1 MPEIDPKLYA
11 LAVALCFGLN
21 PIVLKM
27 GFGRGGSPD
36 VGLMVGLIVAV
47 PVYILLLPL
56 TGGLHMELVTGAALV
71 GYVLGGLLGSGI
83 GRRWQYIAIDKIGAS
98 PASAIKNSA
107 PVFTAVLAAIFFQEQ
122 IALYQ
127 WAAILGIVLGVVLI
141 SWKPGKPLRSWFD
154 AGVLAAIA
162 AAAAYGIRPLV
173 LKFGLEAAELPLTA
187 AIFGAIAALSYALL
201 AGDRTGLRSISRDP
215 AFSMFVG
222 AGILQSV
229 GFLALNMGLA
239 GGDVSV
245 VYPVTSSAPLFT
257 LAFTWL
263 LLRGHEAVTWRIVV
277 GVVAVVAGV
286 IFL

>member
-1 MPEIDPKLYA
+1 MPEVDPKLFA
-11 LAVALCFGLN
+11 LTVALCFGLN
-21 PIVLKM
+21 PIMLKV

-47 PVYILLLPL
+47 PLYLLLLPL
-56 TGGLHMELVTGAALV
+56 VGGLHMELVTGAAMV
-71 GYVLGGLLGSGI
+71 GYILGGLLGSGI
-83 GRRWQYIAIDKIGAS
+83 GRRWQYIAIDKIGAA

-107 PVFTAVLAAIFFQEQ
+107 PVFTAILAAVFFQEK

-127 WAAILGIVLGVVLI
+127 WAAIIGIVLGVVLI

-154 AGVLAAIA
+154 VGVLAAIA

-201 AGDRTGLRSISRDP
+201 AGDRTGLRSIRGDP

-257 LAFTWL
+257 LVFSWL

-286 IFL
+286 VFL